1 MSVFSTIEKLSEENN
16 GVIRTSDVVK
26 AGISK
31 PSLAKF
37 VADYGYEKVSRGIYL
52 SPDVWEDRLF
62 LLQLRCPNIIYS
74 HDTALFLLDMTDVEP
89 FSYTVTVKSGYNTS
103 HLRADDVKVFSIKKE
118 IFDMGVINI
127 KTPYGNEVKVY
138 NAERTI
144 CDLIRSRSQLDIRF
158 LQDAIKNYVNS
169 KDKNLHLLIEYSE
182 KLRVSKILKKYLEVL
197 L

>member
-1 MSVFSTIEKLSEENN
+1 MFSTIEKLSEENN

-37 VADYGYEKVSRGIYL
+37 VADYGYEKVAMGIYL

-62 LLQLRCPNIIYS
+62 LLQLRCTNIIYS

-89 FSYTVTVKSGYNTS
+89 FSYTVTVKSGYNAS

-118 IFDMGVINI
+118 LFDMGVINI